1 MISFVQHHGIAYA
14 SRMALGIGTFG
25 TFFALLDFWH
35 CLSGIFGLVWFH
47 LAFWVHEEVLMDD
60 TTHTHRQTE
69 FFLFRFGRAQQG
81 FGVYIQVAFG
91 AFTRYL
97 WYLRLCHLDSRSL
110 ETIYGN
116 MFILRI
122 CREYHLSHGT
132 KVSMLLRSR

>member
-97 WYLRLCHLDSRSL
+97 TWFTIESAAPPSRQPNTSAAL
-110 ETIYGN
+110 A
-116 MFILRI
+116 RQ
-122 CREYHLSHGT
+122 
-132 KVSMLLRSR
+132 RSTTLQQSTVL